1 MRIEYN
7 NGDEE
12 IINIDRVDRIEI
24 PKGKDMAVFYFSK
37 EKVTYNKADLDKSS
51 WDRLNLDLAS
61 RL

>member
-1 MRIEYN
+1 MRIIHK

-24 PKGKDMAVFYFSK
+24 PKDKDMAVFYFSK
-37 EKVTYNKADLDKSS
+37 EKVTYNKSDLDKTS
-51 WDRLNLDLAS
+51 WERLNFDLAS